1 MIRLCFFN
9 SRQDAVAR
17 VSNSAFHV
25 CGRPVCLLRTMIHQ
39 RCPPGRRFSEERPAY
54 FRNYRYQV
62 DLPSSIAMSHA
73 VAG

>member
-39 RCPPGRRFSEERPAY
+39 RCPPGRRFSEERPAS
-54 FRNYRYQV
+54 FRARRYQV
-62 DLPSSIAMSHA
+62 DFQSSMDKTCA